1 MQTDLVHPVRNPK
14 GLFSFKCTGVNVF
27 NHPFQNVCQSMAS
40 VDGSRSLHI
49 TSDEATDNLCD
60 PCRFGG
66 IENNGS
72 HYCKTCREY
81 LCRNCKESHGRFKAT
96 RNHTIVS
103 STDVVSDGQNASQ
116 FKVLCACDQSLEVVI
131 YCESHKEVACM
142 TCKSIKH
149 RKCNVTKL
157 REKGSTYKISDI
169 QTIIQNVHSLEEK
182 IKQFQQ
188 DRDSDTERI
197 EFMIETSR
205 EKIKIL
211 RKDFDKFMDTLE
223 NDMLAE
229 LKEKATKMR
238 FDVEQH
244 IPTCSNTLKSLDDDL
259 KMLDDASKCSN
270 TEMMFAADVKV
281 SKRLTEL
288 RSMMKD
294 FQDEI
299 KPQRLEFEGNH
310 KLLDVKQEVKALG
323 TLRVSESQ
331 REKTKTAN
339 FLKMKVQNSREVQ
352 IKLPNDKSQHHISG
366 CTFMVDG
373 QLLLCD
379 YYNYT
384 IKLLNSTFD
393 ITGNL
398 SLDSKPFDISAV
410 DSTRAIVTLPDH
422 KQLKFIDIVP
432 ALKADKQIQLDKQC
446 YGVDVVRDEIYV
458 ICHDNPGNA
467 EIRVFDKNGT
477 FIRKVPDV
485 NNTLSSLKCPYYIA
499 VSKTSS
505 KIYLSDLNTNIVSC
519 ISVDGSLVFNYRHDD
534 LRYPRAVLVDEE
546 DNILVCGEGFNNIHV
561 VTSTGQHHS
570 VLYTVQGRRENRC
583 MSLAYRP
590 TDRTLVI
597 GLNKDDNLLVLQLT
611 KCD

>member
-1 MQTDLVHPVRNPK
+1 
-14 GLFSFKCTGVNVF
+14 
-27 NHPFQNVCQSMAS
+27 MAS

-49 TSDEATDNLCD
+49 TSDEAPDNLCD
-60 PCRFGG
+60 PCKFGG
-66 IENNGS
+66 IQTNGS

-81 LCRNCKESHGRFKAT
+81 LCRKCKESHQRFKVS
-96 RNHTIVS
+96 RSHTIVS
-103 STDVVSDGQNASQ
+103 STDVAPDGQNAST
-116 FKVLCACDQSLEVVI
+116 FKVYCACDQSLEVVI
-131 YCESHKEVACM
+131 YCESHDEVVCM
-142 TCKSIKH
+142 TCKSVKH
-149 RKCNVTKL
+149 RKCNVTTL

-197 EFMIETSR
+197 ESMIETSR
-205 EKIKIL
+205 EKIKSL
-211 RKDFDKFMDTLE
+211 RKDFDIFMDTLE
-223 NDMLAE
+223 NDMLSE

-244 IPTCSNTLKSLDDDL
+244 IPTCTNTLKSLDDDL

-288 RSMMKD
+288 RAMMED
-294 FQDEI
+294 FQDEV
-299 KPQRLEFEGNH
+299 KPQRLEFEGNQ
-310 KLLDVKQEVKALG
+310 KLLNLRHEVKALG

-352 IKLPNDKSQHHISG
+352 IKLPNDKSLPFITG

-379 YYNYT
+379 CDNKT

-398 SLDSKPFDISAV
+398 TMDSRPRDISAV
-410 DSTRAIVTLPDH
+410 DSTRAVVTLPNI
-422 KQLKFIDIVP
+422 KQLKFIDILP

-446 YGVDVVRDEIYV
+446 WGVDVVRDEIYV
-458 ICHDNPGNA
+458 TCHDNPGNA
-467 EIRVFDKNGT
+467 EIRVFGKNGT
-477 FIRKVPDV
+477 FTRKVPDV
-485 NNTLSSLKCPYYIA
+485 NNTLSSLRRPYYIA

-505 KIYLSDLNTNIVSC
+505 KIYLSEVKTSIVRC
-519 ISVDGSLVFNYRHDD
+519 ISVDGSLVFNYQHDD
-534 LRYPRAVLVDEE
+534 LKIPRTVLADEE
-546 DNILVCGEGFNNIHV
+546 DNILICGDCSYNIHV

-570 VLYTVQGRRENRC
+570 VLYTVQGRQYNMC
-583 MSLAYRP
+583 LSLAYRQ

-597 GLNKDDNLLVLQLT
+597 GLLDNNLLVLQLT
-611 KCD
+611 RSD

>member
-1 MQTDLVHPVRNPK
+1 MEFIFTI
-14 GLFSFKCTGVNVF
+14 
-27 NHPFQNVCQSMAS
+27 HPFQNSMAS

-49 TSDEATDNLCD
+49 TSDEAPDNLCD
-60 PCRFGG
+60 PCKFGG
-66 IENNGS
+66 TQTNGS

-81 LCRNCKESHGRFKAT
+81 LCKSCKESHQRFKVS

-103 STDVVSDGQNASQ
+103 STEAASDGQNAPT

-131 YCESHKEVACM
+131 YCERHDEVVCM
-142 TCKSIKH
+142 TCKSVKH

-169 QTIIQNVHSLEEK
+169 QTIIQNVHCLEEK

-188 DRDSDTERI
+188 DRYSDTERI
-197 EFMIETSR
+197 ESMIETSR
-205 EKIKIL
+205 EKIKSL

-223 NDMLAE
+223 SNMLTE
-229 LKEKATKMR
+229 LEEKAKEMR
-238 FDVEQH
+238 QAAKQY
-244 IPTCSNTLKSLDDDL
+244 IPACTDTLNVLAGDS

-270 TEMMFAADVKV
+270 TEMMFAVDVKI
-281 SKRLTEL
+281 SKRLSEL

-294 FQDEI
+294 FQDEV
-299 KPQRLEFEGNH
+299 KPQRLEFEGNQ

-331 REKTKTAN
+331 REKTKTTY

-352 IKLPNDKSQHHISG
+352 IKLPNDKSLPCITG

-379 YYNYT
+379 FNNKT

-398 SLDSKPFDISAV
+398 ALDSRPWDISAV
-410 DSTRAIVTLPDH
+410 DSTRAVATLPDI

-432 ALKADKQIQLDKQC
+432 ALKADKQIQLDKRF
-446 YGVDVVRDEIYV
+446 YGVDVARDKIYV
-458 ICHDNPGNA
+458 TCHDDPGNA

-485 NNTLSSLKCPYYIA
+485 NNTLSSLRQPYYIA

-505 KIYLSDLNTNIVSC
+505 MIYLSDWETSIVSC
-519 ISVDGSLVFNYRHDD
+519 ISVDGSLVFNYQHDD
-534 LRYPRAVLVDEE
+534 LKHPNTVLVDEE
-546 DNILVCGEGFNNIHV
+546 DNILVCGQESYNVHA

-570 VLYTVQGRRENRC
+570 VLYTVQGRQDNRC
-583 MSLAYRP
+583 LSLAYRP

-597 GLNKDDNLLVLQLT
+597 GLWDDNLLVLQLA
-611 KCD
+611 KSD

>member
-1 MQTDLVHPVRNPK
+1 
-14 GLFSFKCTGVNVF
+14 
-27 NHPFQNVCQSMAS
+27 MAS

-49 TSDEATDNLCD
+49 TSDEAPDNLCD
-60 PCRFGG
+60 PCKFGG
-66 IENNGS
+66 TQTNGS

-81 LCRNCKESHGRFKAT
+81 LCKSCKESHKRFKVS

-103 STDVVSDGQNASQ
+103 STEAASDGQNAQ
-116 FKVLCACDQSLEVVI
+116 TFKVLCACDQSLEVVI
-131 YCESHKEVACM
+131 YCESHDEVVCM
-142 TCKSIKH
+142 TCKSVKH

-197 EFMIETSR
+197 ESMIETSR
-205 EKIKIL
+205 EKIKSL
-211 RKDFDKFMDTLE
+211 RKDFDNFMDTLE
-223 NDMLAE
+223 SKMLSE
-229 LKEKATKMR
+229 LEKKAKEMR
-238 FDVEQH
+238 QAAKQY
-244 IPTCSNTLKSLDDDL
+244 IPACTDTLNVLAGDS

-270 TEMMFAADVKV
+270 TEMMFAADVKI

-288 RSMMKD
+288 RSMLKE
-294 FQDEI
+294 FQDEV
-299 KPQRLEFEGNH
+299 KPQRLEFEGNQ

-331 REKTKTAN
+331 REKTKTTY
-339 FLKMKVQNSREVQ
+339 FPKMKVQNSREVQ
-352 IKLPNDKSQHHISG
+352 IKLPNDKSLPCITG

-379 YYNYT
+379 FNNNT

-398 SLDSKPFDISAV
+398 ALDCGPWDISAV
-410 DSTRAIVTLPDH
+410 DSNRAVVTFPNT

-432 ALKADKQIQLDKQC
+432 SLKTDKQIQLDKYC

-458 ICHDNPGNA
+458 TCHDNPDNA

-477 FIRKVPDV
+477 FIRKIPDV
-485 NNTLSSLKCPYYIA
+485 NYTLSSLRLPYYIA

-505 KIYLSDLNTNIVSC
+505 MIYLSDWNTSIVSC
-519 ISVDGSLVFNYRHDD
+519 ISVHGSSVFNYEHTGWIR
-534 LRYPRAVLVDEE
+534 PRTVLVDEE
-546 DNILVCGEGFNNIHV
+546 DNILVCGEKSYNVHA
-561 VTSTGQHHS
+561 VTSTSQHHS
-570 VLYTVQGRRENRC
+570 VLYTVQGRQDNRC

-590 TDRTLVI
+590 TDHTLVI
-597 GLNKDDNLLVLQLT
+597 GLCKDGSLLVLQLA
-611 KCD
+611 KSD

>member
-1 MQTDLVHPVRNPK
+1 MQTDLVHPDRSPK

-27 NHPFQNVCQSMAS
+27 NHPFQNLCQSMAS
-40 VDGSRSLHI
+40 VDGSRSLYS
-49 TSDEATDNLCD
+49 TSDEAPDNLCD

-66 IENNGS
+66 IQNNGS
-72 HYCKTCREY
+72 HYCKTCTEY
-81 LCRNCKESHGRFKAT
+81 LCINCKESHGRFKAT

-103 STDVVSDGQNASQ
+103 STDLASDGQKALQ
-116 FKVLCACDQSLEVVI
+116 FMVLCACDQSCEVAI
-131 YCESHKEVACM
+131 YCESHDEVVCM
-142 TCKSIKH
+142 TCKSVKH
-149 RKCNVTKL
+149 RKCNVITL

-169 QTIIQNVHSLEEK
+169 QTIIQNVHSLEKE

-188 DRDSDTERI
+188 DRDSATERI
-197 EFMIETSR
+197 ESIIETSR
-205 EKIKIL
+205 EKIKSL
-211 RKDFDKFMDTLE
+211 RKDFNIFMDTLE
-223 NDMLAE
+223 NDMLSE

-244 IPTCSNTLKSLDDDL
+244 IPTCTDTLKSLDDDL

-270 TEMMFAADVKV
+270 AEMMFAADVKV

-288 RSMMKD
+288 RSMMND
-294 FQDEI
+294 FQDEVKAPLI
-299 KPQRLEFEGNH
+299 DFEGNQ
-310 KLLDVKQEVKALG
+310 KLLNLKHEVQALG

-331 REKTKTAN
+331 KTKTEPVN
-339 FLKMKVQNSREVQ
+339 FLNMKLQNSREVQ
-352 IKLPNDKSQHHISG
+352 IKLPNDKNVPFITG

-379 YYNYT
+379 CNNNT

-398 SLDSKPFDISAV
+398 DLDSRPWDISAV
-410 DSTRAIVTLPDH
+410 DSTRAVVTFPNL

-432 ALKADKQIQLDKQC
+432 ALKADKQIQLDKYC
-446 YGVDVVRDEIYV
+446 WGVDVARDKIYV
-458 ICHDNPGNA
+458 TCHDNPGNA

-477 FIRKVPDV
+477 FIRKVPDDY
-485 NNTLSSLKCPYYIA
+485 NTLSSLRYPYYIA

-505 KIYLSDLNTNIVSC
+505 KIYLSDFSPYVVRC
-519 ISVDGSLVFNYRHDD
+519 ISVDGSLVFNYQHDD
-534 LRYPRAVLVDEE
+534 LRYPRTVLLNEE
-546 DNILVCGEGFNNIHV
+546 GNILVCGECSYNIHV
-561 VTSTGQHHS
+561 VTSTGQQHS
-570 VLYTVQGRRENRC
+570 VLYTVQGRRNNNC
-583 MSLAYRP
+583 VSLAYRP

-597 GLNKDDNLLVLQLT
+597 GLKDNCLLVLQLT